1 MPHHGHEQRKA
12 GDLAKEQSL
21 INTNIENILKETGL
35 GAKDLEKKHF
45 ANFPTLEESIKEKQ
59 RERNKIYLKKEE
71 GKTIK
76 K

>member
-1 MPHHGHEQRKA
+1 MPHHGHEHRKA
-12 GDLAKEQSL
+12 EDLAKEQNRFRKTD
-21 INTNIENILKETGL
+21 IGNILKETGL

-59 RERNKIYLKKEE
+59 
-71 GKTIK
+71 IK